1 MLTLVTGGSGSGK
14 SAFAEDRVL
23 SFGDAQRIYIAT
35 MHPFD
40 EESHKRIE
48 RHQKMRAGKGF
59 ETVECYTGLKNV
71 KLPAGCVV
79 LLECMSNLVANE
91 MFEEQGA
98 HDRTVSEV
106 TKGIE
111 NLLEQAAHVVIVT
124 NEIFS
129 DAVVFD
135 GDMDSYL
142 EYLGKINQEIAKKAE
157 EMAKTVK
164 QAIETYGTTHIWGL
178 GDVYAYEVDGFG
190 QYNLMDDANV
200 PSLLAELS
208 RLRAGKPGSG

>member
-14 SAFAEDRVL
+14 SAFAEDKVL
-23 SFGDAQRIYIAT
+23 AFGEAQRVYIAT

-48 RHQKMRAGKGF
+48 RHRKMRAGKGF
-59 ETVECYTGLKNV
+59 ETVECYTGLKDV
-71 KLPAGCVV
+71 KLPSGCVV

-98 HDRTVSEV
+98 HEQTVKDIIS
-106 TKGIE
+106 GIDE
-111 NLLEQAAHVVIVT
+111 LVRQAAHVVIVT

-135 GDMDSYL
+135 KEMASYL
-142 EYLGKINQEIAKKAE
+142 EYLGKINQAVA
-157 EMAKTVK
+157 
-164 QAIETYGTTHIWGL
+164 
-178 GDVYAYEVDGFG
+178 
-190 QYNLMDDANV
+190 
-200 PSLLAELS
+200 
-208 RLRAGKPGSG
+208 LRADEVVEVVYGIPVYQKK

>member
-98 HDRTVSEV
+98 HEQTVQEIMAGG
-106 TKGIE
+106 K
-111 NLLEQAAHVVIVT
+111 NLLRQADHVVIVT

-129 DAVVFD
+129 D
-135 GDMDSYL
+135 GMDYD
-142 EYLGKINQEIAKKAE
+142 EETRRYQKYLGEINVRMASMADLVAE
-157 EMAKTVK
+157 VVYSIPLIHK
-164 QAIETYGTTHIWGL
+164 
-178 GDVYAYEVDGFG
+178 GDLNEVFG
-190 QYNLMDDANV
+190 
-200 PSLLAELS
+200 
-208 RLRAGKPGSG
+208 R

>member
-98 HDRTVSEV
+98 HD
-106 TKGIE
+106 
-111 NLLEQAAHVVIVT
+111 
-124 NEIFS
+124 IFS

-142 EYLGKINQEIAKKAE
+142 EYLGKINQAAAQRADEVVE
-157 EMAKTVK
+157 VV
-164 QAIETYGTTHIWGL
+164 YGIPVFHKSADTRS
-178 GDVYAYEVDGFG
+178 
-190 QYNLMDDANV
+190 NLC
-200 PSLLAELS
+200 
-208 RLRAGKPGSG
+208 K

>member
-1 MLTLVTGGSGSGK
+1 MLTLVTGGSGSGT

-91 MFEEQGA
+91 MFREDGFHPE
-98 HDRTVSEV
+98 VSEKITEGV
-106 TKGIE
+106 R
-111 NLLEQAAHVVIVT
+111 NLLSQAEHVVIVT

-129 DAVVFD
+129 DGILYEGESEKYKEQLGQINCNLAEMADAVVEVVY
-135 GDMDSYL
+135 GIPVWHKGG
-142 EYLGKINQEIAKKAE
+142 EKA
-157 EMAKTVK
+157 
-164 QAIETYGTTHIWGL
+164 
-178 GDVYAYEVDGFG
+178 
-190 QYNLMDDANV
+190 
-200 PSLLAELS
+200 
-208 RLRAGKPGSG
+208 